1 MYWKAVELMDLVSPY
16 KFRRTFAARG
26 STDMVQNPNQIRL
39 FLRIW
44 EVLQRHPPHIG
55 LVVAV
60 AVTKHSKIVQA
71 TRAYSSKAATLS
83 LIPSATTTLHIY
95 IL

>member
-1 MYWKAVELMDLVSPY
+1 
-16 KFRRTFAARG
+16 
-26 STDMVQNPNQIRL
+26 MVQNPNQIRL

-44 EVLQRHPPHIG
+44 EVLQRHPLYLHRHPPHIG

-95 IL
+95 IF